1 MTNAESPGAAAYK
14 GRSVRCL
21 NFLFHERIEFLSS
34 SPGVFLWLFYQ
45 EKYYFFLP
53 YFKDEKARKKA
64 RGKQNQRRE
73 GSSGLGSNGAAR
85 GAESPADDCKC
96 CHPHLVQHSEQRCY
110 NTNHIASRDTSEPS
124 CISRSSFVLFQKR
137 AVKAENNATKLKQE
151 NALLQVQSSAV
162 LKASCC
168 CCCTSLSAVSSV
180 LFSLP
185 RALFP
190 SQGSAEELQDG
201 ERSSE
206 VGAVSKPGCGETER
220 RHGPTEPPDCYHK
233 LSVFDKVSCFQTLCW
248 HHLRC

>member
-1 MTNAESPGAAAYK
+1 MVILPRK
-14 GRSVRCL
+14 VL
-21 NFLFHERIEFLSS
+21 
-34 SPGVFLWLFYQ
+34 
-45 EKYYFFLP
+45 FFLP

-124 CISRSSFVLFQKR
+124 SISRSSFVLFQKR

-162 LKASCC
+162 LKASRWLLLLHLAQCC
-168 CCCTSLSAVSSV
+168 EFCVV
-180 LFSLP
+180 LITEGFISLP
-185 RALFP
+185 RF
-190 SQGSAEELQDG
+190 S
-201 ERSSE
+201 
-206 VGAVSKPGCGETER
+206 
-220 RHGPTEPPDCYHK
+220 
-233 LSVFDKVSCFQTLCW
+233 
-248 HHLRC
+248 